1 MKRNKKTERIEIRVT
16 AETKKELKTIVEKS
30 NCKSS
35 SEYLTRVI
43 KDTYKNQD
51 SSIPLTESSHE
62 SHVQSALMLNHIL
75 NLINGHPDS
84 TPKLKDTITKEV
96 QSDVFR

>member
-1 MKRNKKTERIEIRVT
+1 MKRNKKTERIEIRAT
-16 AETKKELKTIVEKS
+16 AETKKRLKTIVEKS

-35 SEYLTRVI
+35 SEYLVRVI
-43 KDTYKNQD
+43 NETFKNQD
-51 SSIPLTESSHE
+51 SSILLTESSHE

-84 TPKLKDTITKEV
+84 TPKLKDAIIKEV
-96 QSDVFR
+96 QSDAFH

>member
-30 NCKSS
+30 NYKSS
-35 SEYLTRVI
+35 SEYLVHVI
-43 KDTYKNQD
+43 NDTFKKQD
-51 SSIPLTESSHE
+51 SSMSFTESSHE
-62 SHVQSALMLNHIL
+62 SHVQSALMLNHVL

-84 TPKLKDTITKEV
+84 TQKLKDAITKEV
-96 QSDVFR
+96 QSDAFH

>member
-16 AETKKELKTIVEKS
+16 AETKNELKTIVEKS

-35 SEYLTRVI
+35 SEYLVHVI
-43 KDTYKNQD
+43 NETFKNQD
-51 SSIPLTESSHE
+51 SSILLTESSHE

-75 NLINGHPDS
+75 NLIDSHPDS
-84 TPKLKDTITKEV
+84 TPKLKDAITKEV
-96 QSDVFR
+96 QSDVFH